1 MEQSFS
7 EDRACQQL
15 FAAGMLLMQRSG
27 LTAFDFF
34 DPINENEYGVDE
46 DGRVPH
52 VDDSAHRVT
61 IPQGRLNLSVEH
73 LSANFNPL
81 TERNN
86 HAYQGC
92 IFFHSGEPNNIL
104 LLFGKQT

>member
-1 MEQSFS
+1 
-7 EDRACQQL
+7 
-15 FAAGMLLMQRSG
+15 MQR
-27 LTAFDFF
+27 LAFDFF
-34 DPINENEYGVDE
+34 DPIDENEYGVDE

-86 HAYQGC
+86 HAYQEVVLHL
-92 IFFHSGEPNNIL
+92 FSFWRTHNICFIVL
-104 LLFGKQT
+104 LTNIASASLVMYFRDPLQ